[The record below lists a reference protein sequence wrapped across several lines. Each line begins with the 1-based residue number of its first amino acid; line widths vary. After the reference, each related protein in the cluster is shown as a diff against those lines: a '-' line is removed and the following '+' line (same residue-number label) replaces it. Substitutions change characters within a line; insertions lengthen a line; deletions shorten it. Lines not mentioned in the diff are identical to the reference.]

1 MLSQHDYAARM
12 QRSSIYIDHQ
22 GTRTA
27 PALVL
32 VHGAPDRSSGFRG
45 VLPYLASRHVVTYD
59 RRGYGRSLHAAAA
72 GSMMDHAN
80 DLLAILDECHVPPIV
95 VAHSFG
101 SNPSMLAASVRP
113 SAFAAI
119 GLWEPP
125 IPWVE
130 WWPEEMRAY
139 ITEIA
144 TSNEPADEIE
154 VMYRKLLGDQV
165 WDDLSPEVQAARR
178 AEGAA
183 FQIDMASELDAP
195 FEFQNVP
202 VPALVGYGTDTV
214 AHHSEGAIWLVKRLP
229 DARLYQIP
237 GAGHF
242 APRTH
247 PEEFAKFIDAAVSMA
262 ASAHRPGLTTAQ
274 STGSVPDTGGHQRG
288 AQ

>member
-1 MLSQHDYAARM
+1 ME
-12 QRSSIYIDHQ
+12 RSELYVEHLGPQTS
-22 GTRTA
+22 

-45 VLPYLASRHVVTYD
+45 VLSYLAHSHTVIYD
-59 RRGYGRSLHAAAA
+59 RRGYGRSLGATPA

-80 DLLAILDECHVPPIV
+80 DLLAILDDCPVPPIV

-101 SNPSMLAASVRP
+101 SNPTMLAASIRP

-125 IPWVE
+125 VPWVE
-130 WWPEEMRAY
+130 WWPKDMYAY
-139 ITEIA
+139 IVKIA
-144 TSNEPADEIE
+144 TSDEPADDIE
-154 VMYRKLLGDQV
+154 AMYRSLLGDQV
-165 WDDLSPEVQAARR
+165 WNSLSPEVQVERR
-178 AEGAA
+178 GEGAA

-195 FEFQNVP
+195 FTFEDVR

-214 AHHSEGAIWLVKRLP
+214 AHHSEGAHFLVEHLP
-229 DARLYQIP
+229 KAGLYEIP

-247 PEEFAKFIDAAVSMA
+247 PEEFAVFIRTVFTLAESATTSML
-262 ASAHRPGLTTAQ
+262 SMDIDSLP
-274 STGSVPDTGGHQRG
+274 
-288 AQ
+288 